1 MLRKNIVGLIGI
13 FCGATAF
20 LIALVHFW
28 AGPFSVLPIEVT
40 IANKA
45 AAIKTATLAALQ
57 GKTVVNSHAE
67 KEYSIDTM
75 LYILV
80 TVLGLTG
87 AVMGFIAGICKEN
100 KWAIY
105 GALTLGLGAIAFQIA
120 TIWFA
125 LIFAIFLLMCLVSFL
140 S

>member
-20 LIALVHFW
+20 LSALVHFW

-67 KEYSIDTM
+67 KEYSRGEFGDRKL
-75 LYILV
+75 LYYKSFPGMS
-80 TVLGLTG
+80 TPVL
-87 AVMGFIAGICKEN
+87 
-100 KWAIY
+100 W
-105 GALTLGLGAIAFQIA
+105 
-120 TIWFA
+120 
-125 LIFAIFLLMCLVSFL
+125 FL
-140 S
+140 SARQ